1 MIKIISLIA
10 TIIFLQSNLF
20 AQDTLTISNSKKTQ
34 VLNKV
39 KSLITLHYVFPQKAD
54 SINQQLEQKFSA
66 GHYDSISDYLF
77 FIKQLHK
84 DIRSISKDYHFGL
97 NYNPN
102 TEQEI
107 SQKQKDKN
115 WQVYQSYHNYGF
127 SKLEILEGNIGYLKL
142 DFFTKPDKR
151 IVEPILKFFRHTNGI
166 IIDLR
171 DNNGG
176 ARKMVG
182 LLCSYFI
189 KGKIELATVEFPN
202 SKTQKIHTNCCAK
215 IGRLN
220 TMPVTILTS
229 KNSFSAAEFFAYSLK
244 HLKRATIVGLPTG
257 GGAHPTEVYNLMDN
271 LFLAIPI
278 ANVINPITKSNWEGT
293 GVTPDIYADY
303 DEAFSQGY
311 LTTLEALK
319 TEFSSRGTVASI
331 EGVAYYQKIIDKV
344 AKTNN

>member
-10 TIIFLQSNLF
+10 TIIFLQSSLF
-20 AQDTLTISNSKKTQ
+20 AQDTLTISKSKKEL
-34 VLNKV
+34 VLNNI
-39 KSLITLHYVFPQKAD
+39 KSLITEHYVFPKKAD

-66 GHYDSISDYLF
+66 GYYDAISDYQP

-97 NYNPN
+97 NYNP
-102 TEQEI
+102 EQEI

-115 WQVYQSYHNYGF
+115 WQVYQQYNNYGF

-142 DFFTKPDKR
+142 DYFTKPNKKILD
-151 IVEPILKFFRHTNGI
+151 PILNFFKHTNGI

-176 ARKMVG
+176 ARKMIG

-189 KGKIELATVEFPN
+189 EGKVELATVEFPN
-202 SKTQKIHTNCCAK
+202 SKTEKIHTNCCAK
-215 IGRLN
+215 
-220 TMPVTILTS
+220 ILTS

-257 GGAHPTEVYNLMDN
+257 GGAHPNKAYKLTDSLSIV
-271 LFLAIPI
+271 IPI
-278 ANVINPITKSNWEGT
+278 GNVINPITKSNWEGS
-293 GVTPDIYADY
+293 GVTPDIYANY
-303 DEAFSQGY
+303 EEAFTKGY

-319 TEFSSRGTVASI
+319 TEFSSRGTIASKV
-331 EGVAYYQKIIDKV
+331 GVTYYQKIIDKV
-344 AKTNN
+344 IKVDKKVKE